1 MAVSP
6 PRVSKASRPIADAAR
21 SGEPA
26 TRSVEGAAR
35 LGRPTKRL
43 TPRLAPGDV
52 AVIDHR
58 DLDRASAEDL
68 LASGV
73 GCVLNASASSTARYP
88 NPGPLILA
96 EAGVLLVDAPGLPL
110 FELLGEGDRL
120 ALTGG
125 RIERNGLLVGHGEVQ
140 DVARARENVEL
151 GRGRL
156 ADALSAFTANTMA
169 HLPLEAHVLA
179 GPLELPSLRTPVRE
193 RPALVVIRGADT
205 RAELRALRS
214 YVRDERPALLAVDGG
229 ADALLDE
236 GLTPEVIVGD
246 MDSATDAALASGAEL
261 VLHAY
266 PDGRAPGRERLSA
279 LGLEHHIFHASG
291 TSEDAATLLAA
302 ELGADLL
309 VAVGSSFDLLDF
321 LDRSRAGAS
330 STFLTRLRTQERL
343 VSARTVARLRRR

>member
-6 PRVSKASRPIADAAR
+6 PRGSNASRSIAAAETSEAPGVR
-21 SGEPA
+21 A
-26 TRSVEGAAR
+26 VEGIAR

-43 TPRLAPGDV
+43 TRRLEPGDL

-73 GCVLNASASSTARYP
+73 AGVLNASASSTARYP
-88 NPGPLILA
+88 NSGPLLLA
-96 EAGVLLVDAPGLPL
+96 EAGVLLVDALPLPL
-110 FELLGEGDRL
+110 FEILDEGDRL
-120 ALTGG
+120 AITAG
-125 RIERNGLLVGHGEVQ
+125 RIERDGVYLGRGEVQ
-140 DVARARENVEL
+140 NEALARRKVEL
-151 GRGRL
+151 GRERL
-156 ADALSAFTANTMA
+156 AEALGEFTANTMA
-169 HLPLEAHVLA
+169 HMPFEAHVLA
-179 GPLELPSLRTPVRE
+179 GDLDLPVLRTRLRE
-193 RPALVVIRGADT
+193 RPALIVVRGADT
-205 RAELRALRS
+205 RAELRALVPF
-214 YVRDERPALLAVDGG
+214 VRDASPALLAVDGG

-236 GLTPEVIVGD
+236 GLLPDVIVGD
-246 MDSATDAALASGAEL
+246 MDSATDEALASGAEL

-266 PDGRAPGRERLSA
+266 ADGRAPGRERLAA
-279 LGLEHHIFHASG
+279 LGLPHHVLEAPG

-309 VAVGSSFDLLDF
+309 VAVGSSFDVLDF

-343 VSARTVARLRRR
+343 VSARAVARLHGS